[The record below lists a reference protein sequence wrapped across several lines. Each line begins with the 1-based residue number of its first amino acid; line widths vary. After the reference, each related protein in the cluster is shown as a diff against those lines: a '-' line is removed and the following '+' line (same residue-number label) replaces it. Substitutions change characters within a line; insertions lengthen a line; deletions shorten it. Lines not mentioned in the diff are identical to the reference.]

1 MKFFSL
7 IIATISAIMLI
18 VGFLKGKKYEVYIE
32 NLDLTEHPLKEY
44 YVVGYFFSNTKLLR
58 LRGKLSQSLKREATI
73 LYGDVYYEYYAGLVW
88 AQFLSFSILGICVAS
103 IFASFAGG
111 FFLMIGLLAIAAI
124 WNLTISKMKETLQ
137 KRSDDCVS
145 EFPDMIAKLAL
156 LINSGM
162 VLHDAWKLIA
172 YGKDGELYDLM
183 KKTCTFM
190 DNGESDMT
198 AIYKFG
204 IISDSPEIK
213 KFSSAIIQG
222 LEKGNSGLADFLANQ
237 ANELWEHKR
246 QLVLQKGEVAAG
258 KLIIPIAL
266 MFGGIILIII
276 SAAMQSMAF

>member
-44 YVVGYFFSNTKLLR
+44 YVFGYFFSTTKLLR

-124 WNLTISKMKETLQ
+124 WNLTISKVLRTMSLPDC
-137 KRSDDCVS
+137 RSRISPAV
-145 EFPDMIAKLAL
+145 I
-156 LINSGM
+156 I
-162 VLHDAWKLIA
+162 
-172 YGKDGELYDLM
+172 
-183 KKTCTFM
+183 CT
-190 DNGESDMT
+190 
-198 AIYKFG
+198 IR
-204 IISDSPEIK
+204 
-213 KFSSAIIQG
+213 
-222 LEKGNSGLADFLANQ
+222 L
-237 ANELWEHKR
+237 
-246 QLVLQKGEVAAG
+246 
-258 KLIIPIAL
+258 PIAVPSTGPAYTGSPVAEAVRW
-266 MFGGIILIII
+266 FR
-276 SAAMQSMAF
+276 